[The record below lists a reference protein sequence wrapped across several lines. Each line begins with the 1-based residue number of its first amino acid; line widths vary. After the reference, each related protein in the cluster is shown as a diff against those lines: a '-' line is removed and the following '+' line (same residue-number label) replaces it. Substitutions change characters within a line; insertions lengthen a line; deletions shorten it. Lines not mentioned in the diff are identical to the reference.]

1 MAPTTANGAELPKLK
16 PQPPSAASPFYSA
29 QFLQSNISIA
39 VTENLSCV
47 VGDLFALRKVAGRY
61 FSSIHVWFPIL
72 SESSYDERLSRA
84 FSKPCAEF
92 SLLSLSLALITTI
105 PPEDDVWDSFSSLYM
120 LVKSS
125 IAVVEAANIY
135 SLEVVQARLLVSLF
149 EVGHDIE
156 PAAYISIAATAR
168 AAAAIGLNKGNEM
181 SEEGSRVWWGI
192 VMLDRNYTLER
203 GEGIGATE
211 DLGSPRY
218 LPRDGSC
225 DQKALHSKDPLPLS
239 TPSSVR
245 VGPFAR
251 QAQVSHLLDLLT
263 MHLRDQKRGEAWDKE
278 ESDQIARTLT
288 AFSLLLPED
297 TPQPWPRY
305 CGAIGMCYNAL
316 MKLHESRPQGNP
328 FIEVSSPDAPE
339 SLSSALSRINHISR
353 VYNARIAQVNFESMS
368 PFPPYGLAKAC
379 MVQYRFWKETGSLAC
394 LTASD
399 SLMTMI
405 GHFSKRWMKA
415 AKMYRRLQEE
425 RKTYSKPAPSIIEPF
440 SVSLP

>member
-1 MAPTTANGAELPKLK
+1 MPLLCRNGVIVFKVISFHSCFSDTYLVQWLAQQLRHAFHAEIARENATEVCQYVRSATGQCLRIIRDPHSTAYIRYSLGRRCQYEGRVRSRDAAEQSVVAPTTANGAELPKLK

-192 VMLDRNYTLER
+192 VMLDR
-203 GEGIGATE
+203 
-211 DLGSPRY
+211 
-218 LPRDGSC
+218 
-225 DQKALHSKDPLPLS
+225 
-239 TPSSVR
+239 
-245 VGPFAR
+245 
-251 QAQVSHLLDLLT
+251 
-263 MHLRDQKRGEAWDKE
+263 
-278 ESDQIARTLT
+278 
-288 AFSLLLPED
+288 
-297 TPQPWPRY
+297 
-305 CGAIGMCYNAL
+305 
-316 MKLHESRPQGNP
+316 
-328 FIEVSSPDAPE
+328 
-339 SLSSALSRINHISR
+339 
-353 VYNARIAQVNFESMS
+353 
-368 PFPPYGLAKAC
+368 
-379 MVQYRFWKETGSLAC
+379 
-394 LTASD
+394 
-399 SLMTMI
+399 
-405 GHFSKRWMKA
+405 
-415 AKMYRRLQEE
+415 
-425 RKTYSKPAPSIIEPF
+425 
-440 SVSLP
+440 